1 MEHVALKN
9 KSHFLC
15 IKKPR
20 GQTKAWIKG
29 GRIQKGHLRLREWFI
44 HQRKDFERKQAEI
57 REREEET
64 KRKTEEFRERE
75 RRYSEKLRNG
85 TPEERERS
93 VYFNRKKRGMED
105 MSLISWKGDG
115 EGLSETLSDWF
126 KKNLLSFYRNSQLC
140 WRERSL
146 ER

>member
-1 MEHVALKN
+1 MLYSLITNAELQEIEEMERVALKN
-9 KSHFLC
+9 KSRFSC

-29 GRIQKGHLRLREWFI
+29 GRIQKGHSRLREWFI

-85 TPEERERS
+85 TPEERERER
-93 VYFNRKKRGMED
+93 VFQQEKKRNGGYVTDIKEKRR
-105 MSLISWKGDG
+105 WGF
-115 EGLSETLSDWF
+115 E
-126 KKNLLSFYRNSQLC
+126 
-140 WRERSL
+140 
-146 ER
+146 

>member
-1 MEHVALKN
+1 MALKN
-9 KSHFLC
+9 KSRSSC

-29 GRIQKGHLRLREWFI
+29 GRIQKGHSRLREWFI
-44 HQRKDFERKQAEI
+44 QQRKDFERKQAEI

-85 TPEERERS
+85 TPEERERER
-93 VYFNRKKRGMED
+93 VFQQEKKRGMED
-105 MSLISWKGDG
+105 MSLISWKRDGGD
-115 EGLSETLSDWF
+115 LSETLFDWF
-126 KKNLLSFYRNSQLC
+126 TKNLLSFYRNSQLC
-140 WRERSL
+140 
-146 ER
+146 

>member
-1 MEHVALKN
+1 MLYSLITNAELQEIEEMERVVLKN
-9 KSHFLC
+9 KSRLSC

-29 GRIQKGHLRLREWFI
+29 GRIQKGHSRLREWFI
-44 HQRKDFERKQAEI
+44 HQRKDFEGKQAEI

-85 TPEERERS
+85 TPEERERER
-93 VYFNRKKRGMED
+93 VFQQEKKRNGGYVTDIMERRR
-105 MSLISWKGDG
+105 WGF
-115 EGLSETLSDWF
+115 E
-126 KKNLLSFYRNSQLC
+126 
-140 WRERSL
+140 
-146 ER
+146 

>member
-1 MEHVALKN
+1 MALKN
-9 KSHFLC
+9 KSRFSC

-29 GRIQKGHLRLREWFI
+29 HSRFREWFI
-44 HQRKDFERKQAEI
+44 HQRKNFERKQAEI

-85 TPEERERS
+85 TPEERERER
-93 VYFNRKKRGMED
+93 VFQQEKKKE
-105 MSLISWKGDG
+105 
-115 EGLSETLSDWF
+115 
-126 KKNLLSFYRNSQLC
+126 
-140 WRERSL
+140 WRICH
-146 ER
+146 